1 MEEVVLSVLITHF
14 TFESSGKPIE
24 WNIGGVMYPTVGK
37 ESNRP
42 ELPLRVALYK
52 SPVTQY

>member
-42 ELPLRVALYK
+42 ELPLKVALYK